1 MNKKQ
6 KHRTIN
12 SFATGISMPLN
23 IQKEID
29 AMRKDIPRSRFI
41 VRMIEENLLQ
51 SGQQVGAPGQTAAIA
66 GIARTSKELS
76 EGAVQHHVS

>member
-6 KHRTIN
+6 KHRTIK
-12 SFATGISMPLN
+12 SFATGITMPLN

-51 SGQQVGAPGQTAAIA
+51 SGQQVGAPDHSNSRYCTNIQGT
-66 GIARTSKELS
+66 K
-76 EGAVQHHVS
+76 